1 MTDIEKQELQKKK
14 IEGGSQ
20 RRDANNARY
29 SNASSMCLSLL
40 RMNYDYDY
48 IIERLKDEFDYT
60 DNSAKKVL
68 DKNKRKLKNSV
79 EKKID
84 KIANE
89 NINRLEAIIDECY
102 EQSKYTDALKAIDIL
117 NKMGGQY
124 TQKIDLN
131 GTLNQEFKIKIRED

>member
-1 MTDIEKQELQKKK
+1 MESEELRQKK
-14 IEGGSQ
+14 IEGGSK

-40 RMNYDYDY
+40 RMNYDYEQ
-48 IIERLKDEFDYT
+48 IIERLQEEYGYSSH
-60 DNSAKKVL
+60 SAKKVL

-84 KIANE
+84 KMAEE

-102 EQSKYTDALKAIDIL
+102 QEKRYNEMLKSIDIL

-131 GTLNQEFKIKIRED
+131 GNLNQEFIIKIRED

>member
-1 MTDIEKQELQKKK
+1 MDEKEQELKQKK
-14 IEGGSQ
+14 IDGGKL

-40 RMNYDYDY
+40 RMNYDYEQ

-60 DNSAKKVL
+60 DNSAKQVL

-84 KIANE
+84 KMAE
-89 NINRLEAIIDECY
+89 DNINRIEAIIDECY
-102 EQSKYTDALKAIDIL
+102 EQRKYTDALKGIDML

-124 TQKIDLN
+124 TQKLDIN
-131 GTLNQEFKIKIRED
+131 GTLNQEFTIKIRED

>member
-1 MTDIEKQELQKKK
+1 MTDSEELKQKK
-14 IEGGSQ
+14 IDGGKL

-29 SNASSMCLSLL
+29 SNASSMALSLL

-84 KIANE
+84 KMAEE
-89 NINRLEAIIDECY
+89 NINRIEAIIDECY
-102 EQSKYTDALKAIDIL
+102 EQRKYTDALKAIDML

-124 TQKIDLN
+124 TTKLDIN
-131 GTLNQEFKIKIRED
+131 GNLNQEFKIKIRED

>member
-1 MTDIEKQELQKKK
+1 MSESEELKQKK
-14 IEGGSQ
+14 IEGGKL

-29 SNASSMCLSLL
+29 SNASSMCMSLL
-40 RMNYDYDY
+40 RMNYDYEQ

-84 KIANE
+84 KMAEE
-89 NINRLEAIIDECY
+89 NINRIEAIIDECY
-102 EQSKYTDALKAIDIL
+102 EQRKYTDALKAIDML

-124 TQKIDLN
+124 TTKLDIN
-131 GTLNQEFKIKIRED
+131 GTLNQEFKIKIRDE